1 MTDAD
6 LFAAVFTAPRPCSL
20 CRAAGPTFA
29 DGETG
34 RALCLPCLEKAV
46 DAAELIAER
55 QDAARLCACFQL
67 LPC

>member
-1 MTDAD
+1 MSDAD
-6 LFAAVFTAPRPCSL
+6 LFAAVFTDPRPCSL

-29 DGETG
+29 DRETG

-46 DAAELIAER
+46 DAAEQIAER
-55 QDAARLCACFQL
+55 QHFARQAACFQL